1 MKTVN
6 VTMWEL
12 TADEVKALPDDW
24 DIFVYNLLIN
34 RPFTVKAKCIKKNM
48 RDYYVYLSVKEPP
61 KEVTI

>member
-12 TADEVKALPDDW
+12 TADEVKALPDDMEV
-24 DIFVYNLLIN
+24 IVYNLLLEN
-34 RPFTVKAKCIKKNM
+34 HFTAKAKCIKKNM